1 MDERSDYRQ
10 PIPSKIPPATGIGS
24 GLPIHQTT
32 GWNTQEPITT
42 HEPGESSR
50 PSGAHDFAS
59 IRQAVR
65 AASSSPD
72 ESSDAAAA
80 NLVGVSAS
88 PWDETS
94 ADREVLRVKL
104 AWAKLMWLM
113 AFLMVLLAVSYLV
126 PFIAE
131 NTQYAITRGKQRA
144 EYDFAKQHLAGDP
157 LAQMSQAYQM
167 VSQRVS
173 PSVVHINTIA
183 SGSDVYLPTLSLQSP
198 SRSRMP
204 AEGQGSGFI
213 VDAGGYVVTNYH
225 VIRDAQRIQVAL
237 SDGRRVEGQ
246 IIGYD
251 KETDLAVLKIKADKL
266 IAAQWANSDDVNVGS
281 LVWAVGSPFG
291 LERSITSGILSAKH
305 RAGLA
310 GTPYQDFLQ
319 SDAAVNPGNSGGPLV
334 DIQGRVL
341 GVNTA
346 IVGDAY
352 QGISFAVP
360 SNVARE
366 VFERLRDDGLVR
378 RGWLGVALDVPD
390 REEAIKAGSTE
401 GNGALVSQVVDGD
414 GMQSP
419 AAKAGIESGDIVI
432 RWNDTPVDAPATL
445 SNLVARTPVGSTAS
459 VVIARGGQQSTVE
472 VVVGLRPS
480 P

>member
-1 MDERSDYRQ
+1 MDQRRDPSDDL
-10 PIPSKIPPATGIGS
+10 PIGS
-24 GLPIHQTT
+24 LPTAPSPPTAPGNSADAAPRSATPNSALPSDVQATAREAT
-32 GWNTQEPITT
+32 AARMEEIT
-42 HEPGESSR
+42 EL
-50 PSGAHDFAS
+50 
-59 IRQAVR
+59 Q
-65 AASSSPD
+65 ASS
-72 ESSDAAAA
+72 
-80 NLVGVSAS
+80 LVGVSSS
-88 PWDETS
+88 PWDEDAPHSTS
-94 ADREVLRVKL
+94 DREVLRVKL
-104 AWAKLMWLM
+104 AWAKLLWLM
-113 AFLMVLLAVSYLV
+113 AFLVVLLAVSYLV

-144 EYDFAKQHLAGDP
+144 EYDFAKVHLADAP
-157 LAQMSQAYQM
+157 LAQMSLAYQM
-167 VSQRVS
+167 VSQHVS
-173 PSVVHINTIA
+173 PSVVHINTVA
-183 SGSDVYLPTLSLQSP
+183 AGSDMYLPGLPLRSP

-204 AEGQGSGFI
+204 SEGQGSGFI
-213 VDAGGYVVTNYH
+213 VDAAGYVLTNYH
-225 VIRDAQRIQVAL
+225 VVRDAQRIQVSL

-246 IIGYD
+246 ILGYD
-251 KETDLAVLKIKADKL
+251 KETDLAVIRIQADKL
-266 IAAQWANSDDVNVGS
+266 IAATWADSDEVNVGS

-334 DIQGRVL
+334 DIQGNVL

-378 RGWLGVALDVPD
+378 RGWLGVALDVAD
-390 REEAIKAGSTE
+390 RDEAIKAGSPD
-401 GNGALVSQVVDGD
+401 GKGALVSQVVDGD
-414 GMQSP
+414 GETSP
-419 AAKAGIESGDIVI
+419 AAQAGIESGDIVI

-445 SNLVARTPVGSTAS
+445 SNLVARTPIGSTAS
-459 VVIARGGQQSTVE
+459 VVIARGGTQMTVE
-472 VVVGLRPS
+472 VTVGLRPL